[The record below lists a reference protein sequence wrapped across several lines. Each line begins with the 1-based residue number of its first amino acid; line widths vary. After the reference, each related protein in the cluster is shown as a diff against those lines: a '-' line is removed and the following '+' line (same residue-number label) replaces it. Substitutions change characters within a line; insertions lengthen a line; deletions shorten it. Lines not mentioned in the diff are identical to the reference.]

1 MLEEVAFV
9 NYGIV
14 DLGSNTVRLS
24 LYRVLP
30 EGDYD
35 LLFSKKEMAGLVNYI
50 SGGVLS
56 QEGIHRA
63 CSILEKFRELLR
75 HFGVENFYVFAT
87 APLRN
92 IRNSEEAVHT
102 IRKKTGLDVDVL
114 SGDLEAELGYYG
126 ALRTLNLKDGALFDI
141 GGGSTEIVEVRAG
154 KILRAQSLPLGSLN
168 LFKACVSRIWPK
180 PKELE
185 EMRKIVRR
193 TLAEANLPQERVDR
207 VCGVGGTA
215 RALLKIANTWYGRP
229 ELERRMTP
237 KDLHQLN
244 KELQK
249 QSGEVRQLVL
259 NHCPDRLH
267 TILPGALLMD
277 TVTKSLCR
285 EELYISRTGV
295 REGYL
300 YHKVLHRTE

>member
-1 MLEEVAFV
+1 M
-9 NYGIV
+9 
-14 DLGSNTVRLS
+14 R
-24 LYRVLP
+24 
-30 EGDYD
+30 
-35 LLFSKKEMAGLVNYI
+35 
-50 SGGVLS
+50 GG
-56 QEGIHRA
+56 
-63 CSILEKFRELLR
+63 R
-75 HFGVENFYVFAT
+75 H
-87 APLRN
+87 
-92 IRNSEEAVHT
+92 S
-102 IRKKTGLDVDVL
+102 
-114 SGDLEAELGYYG
+114 
-126 ALRTLNLKDGALFDI
+126 
-141 GGGSTEIVEVRAG
+141 
-154 KILRAQSLPLGSLN
+154 
-168 LFKACVSRIWPK
+168 
-180 PKELE
+180 
-185 EMRKIVRR
+185 
-193 TLAEANLPQERVDR
+193 
-207 VCGVGGTA
+207 

-300 YHKVLHRTE
+300 YHKVLRRTE

>member
-1 MLEEVAFV
+1 M
-9 NYGIV
+9 
-14 DLGSNTVRLS
+14 
-24 LYRVLP
+24 
-30 EGDYD
+30 
-35 LLFSKKEMAGLVNYI
+35 
-50 SGGVLS
+50 
-56 QEGIHRA
+56 
-63 CSILEKFRELLR
+63 
-75 HFGVENFYVFAT
+75 
-87 APLRN
+87 
-92 IRNSEEAVHT
+92 
-102 IRKKTGLDVDVL
+102 DVL

-277 TVTKSLCR
+277 TVTKSLC
-285 EELYISRTGV
+285 
-295 REGYL
+295 EGGTVYQP
-300 YHKVLHRTE
+300 YRSSGRIFVSQGAAPCRIERSDIEAGGDIVEKDVLGAVAGILRPAAA

>member
-1 MLEEVAFV
+1 M
-9 NYGIV
+9 
-14 DLGSNTVRLS
+14 
-24 LYRVLP
+24 
-30 EGDYD
+30 
-35 LLFSKKEMAGLVNYI
+35 
-50 SGGVLS
+50 
-56 QEGIHRA
+56 
-63 CSILEKFRELLR
+63 
-75 HFGVENFYVFAT
+75 
-87 APLRN
+87 
-92 IRNSEEAVHT
+92 
-102 IRKKTGLDVDVL
+102 
-114 SGDLEAELGYYG
+114 
-126 ALRTLNLKDGALFDI
+126 NLKDGALFDI

-267 TILPGALLMD
+267 TSLPGALLMD

-300 YHKVLHRTE
+300 YHKVLRRAE

>member
-1 MLEEVAFV
+1 M

-75 HFGVENFYVFAT
+75 HFGVENFYIFAT

-102 IRKKTGLDVDVL
+102 IRKKTGLDGGRTL
-114 SGDLEAELGYYG
+114 RRPGGGAGLLWRSADLEFK
-126 ALRTLNLKDGALFDI
+126 RRRISSTLA
-141 GGGSTEIVEVRAG
+141 AA
-154 KILRAQSLPLGSLN
+154 AQRLWRFGPEKSCGH
-168 LFKACVSRIWPK
+168 KACHWG
-180 PKELE
+180 L
-185 EMRKIVRR
+185 
-193 TLAEANLPQERVDR
+193 
-207 VCGVGGTA
+207 
-215 RALLKIANTWYGRP
+215 
-229 ELERRMTP
+229 
-237 KDLHQLN
+237 
-244 KELQK
+244 
-249 QSGEVRQLVL
+249 
-259 NHCPDRLH
+259 
-267 TILPGALLMD
+267 
-277 TVTKSLCR
+277 
-285 EELYISRTGV
+285 
-295 REGYL
+295 
-300 YHKVLHRTE
+300 

>member
-1 MLEEVAFV
+1 M

-102 IRKKTGLDVDVL
+102 IRKKRGWMWTY
-114 SGDLEAELGYYG
+114 SPETWRRSWAIM
-126 ALRTLNLKDGALFDI
+126 AL
-141 GGGSTEIVEVRAG
+141 
-154 KILRAQSLPLGSLN
+154 
-168 LFKACVSRIWPK
+168 
-180 PKELE
+180 
-185 EMRKIVRR
+185 
-193 TLAEANLPQERVDR
+193 
-207 VCGVGGTA
+207 CG
-215 RALLKIANTWYGRP
+215 P
-229 ELERRMTP
+229 
-237 KDLHQLN
+237 
-244 KELQK
+244 
-249 QSGEVRQLVL
+249 
-259 NHCPDRLH
+259 
-267 TILPGALLMD
+267 
-277 TVTKSLCR
+277 
-285 EELYISRTGV
+285 
-295 REGYL
+295 
-300 YHKVLHRTE
+300 

>member
-1 MLEEVAFV
+1 M

-75 HFGVENFYVFAT
+75 HFGVENFYIFAT

-168 LFKACVSRIWPK
+168 LFKACESRIWPK

-300 YHKVLHRTE
+300 YHKVLRRTE